1 MEWSGEKRRGEKWD
15 GMKRIAQNGLY
26 LVNYRNNRVDRI
38 GSKH

>member
-15 GMKRIAQNGLY
+15 ETRRIAQNGLY

-38 GSKH
+38 GSKQ